1 MKTIANERW
10 ASSSKCVSNIKSQS
24 LSFVSKGTKM
34 KKVITILC
42 MAIVMVVAYSNL
54 TIAEDAPECLCGVDP
69 DTGTCIPCPEE

>member
-1 MKTIANERW
+1 
-10 ASSSKCVSNIKSQS
+10 
-24 LSFVSKGTKM
+24 M